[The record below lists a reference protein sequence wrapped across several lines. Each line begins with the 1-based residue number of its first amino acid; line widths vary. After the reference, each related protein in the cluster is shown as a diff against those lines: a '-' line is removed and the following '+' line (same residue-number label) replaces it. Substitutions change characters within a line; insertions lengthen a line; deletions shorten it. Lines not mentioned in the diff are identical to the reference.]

1 MKASVLEQTSSA
13 GPGQLRSNS
22 RRAIARLGERL
33 VSDGIIRDDQLE
45 QALQK
50 QKHSGGF
57 LAQILVSS
65 GVVAPLAIRNY
76 LEEMTGFPF
85 IDLSEIEIDR
95 EIASQIPEG
104 FAIEKK
110 VLAVKEID
118 GRILIAMSDPLN
130 LATIDDLKGR
140 FAKPIVPGLA
150 FEQDVFEA
158 IKRTYDVRFKTRFL
172 LDEIGSTNAP
182 NVNDPASEIMED
194 VDGAPI
200 VRLINGILEGAIS
213 AGASDIHFEPQPF
226 NVRVRYRIDG
236 ILYEQMTVPSSHQA
250 ACVSRL
256 KVMSGMD
263 ISEKRR
269 PQDARFS
276 TRDEAGHEYD
286 ARVSTMPTA
295 YGEKV
300 CMRLLEKSNSVA
312 RLDRLG
318 FLPEQRDMYEKFI
331 RRPFGLIL
339 VTGPTGSGKS
349 TSLYAALQ
357 ILNDP
362 AVNINTIEDPIEYK
376 IAGIN
381 QMQTNPKAGVT
392 FASGLRTLV
401 RQDPDIILVGEI
413 RDSETAE
420 ISVQAALTG
429 HIVLSSL
436 HTNDAPGALVRLQN
450 MGVERFLIASSVVGV
465 VAQRLLR
472 TICPNCKE
480 TYTPSP
486 DLLRSLGI
494 PEGDDFGPVT
504 LARGVGCRRCSGR
517 GTVGRTAAAELF
529 FMTEA
534 MRNLML
540 AGCSATQLTNQA
552 IEDGMIPMKQIAV
565 RKALDHAIPAEE
577 VFRVFAQED

>member
-1 MKASVLEQTSSA
+1 MYKNRPVVLKSEESTIQSSVLDQQSSA
-13 GPGQLRSNS
+13 TAGPRRSS
-22 RRAIARLGERL
+22 TRRTIARLGERL
-33 VSDGIIRDDQLE
+33 VSDGIISDEQLG
-45 QALQK
+45 QALERQK
-50 QKHSGGF
+50 RSGGF

-65 GVVAPLAIRNY
+65 GLIAPSAMRSY
-76 LEEMTGFPF
+76 LEEVTGFPF
-85 IDLSEIEIDR
+85 IDLAETEVDR
-95 EIASQIPEG
+95 EVAAQIPESV
-104 FAIEKK
+104 AVDKK
-110 VLAVKEID
+110 VLAVKEVH

-130 LATIDDLKGR
+130 LATIDDLRGR

-150 FEQDVFEA
+150 FEQDIVEA
-158 IKRTYDVRFKTRFL
+158 IKRTYDVRFKTRSL
-172 LDEIGSTNAP
+172 LDEMGSTEAAGAS
-182 NVNDPASEIMED
+182 DPISEILED
-194 VDGAPI
+194 VDSAPI
-200 VRLINGILEGAIS
+200 VRLVNGILEGAIS
-213 AGASDIHFEPQPF
+213 AGASDIHFEPQPS

-236 ILYEQMTVPSSHQA
+236 ILYEQMTVSTSHLA

-276 TRDEAGHEYD
+276 THDEAGHEYD

-318 FLPEQRDMYEKFI
+318 FLPDQRDLYERFI

-357 ILNDP
+357 VLNDP
-362 AVNINTIEDPIEYK
+362 SVNINTIEDPIEYK

-413 RDSETAE
+413 RDNETAE

-465 VAQRLLR
+465 VAQRLVR
-472 TICPNCKE
+472 TVCPNCKE
-480 TYTPSP
+480 IYAPSP
-486 DLLRSLGI
+486 DLLRSLGA
-494 PEGDDFGPVT
+494 PESGPLGPIT
-504 LARGVGCRRCSGR
+504 LARGTGCMRCGGR

-529 FMTEA
+529 
-534 MRNLML
+534 
-540 AGCSATQLTNQA
+540 
-552 IEDGMIPMKQIAV
+552 
-565 RKALDHAIPAEE
+565 
-577 VFRVFAQED
+577 